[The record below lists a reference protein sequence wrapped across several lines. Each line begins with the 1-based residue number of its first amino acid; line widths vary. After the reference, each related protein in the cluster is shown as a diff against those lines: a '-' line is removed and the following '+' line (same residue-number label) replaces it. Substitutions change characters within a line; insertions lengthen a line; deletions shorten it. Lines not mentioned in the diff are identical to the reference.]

1 MIDHWHLHIL
11 LHIYRHQHSVDEDI
25 KPTTF
30 ITTFATSADGNIK
43 SKSTKITDNEGVL
56 IEEVLSE
63 PEESVVKGDA
73 DVLIEE
79 VKEDVEGSWK
89 FANWLF

>member
-1 MIDHWHLHIL
+1 MTHKHIK
-11 LHIYRHQHSVDEDI
+11 EDT

-30 ITTFATSADGNIK
+30 VTTFGTSADGNIT

-63 PEESVVKGDA
+63 PEEIAKKEDA
-73 DVLIEE
+73 DVFIEE
-79 VKEDVEGSWK
+79 VEDDTVEGS
-89 FANWLF
+89 